1 MNAVQLCTLTTNLG
15 LASPFPNSSPARF
28 LSQAKGMRRTRASA
42 YSRAAK
48 ARWADP
54 VIGAKM
60 LAAFR
65 DPATLAKMR
74 EATKA
79 RWADPSMREK
89 MIMAMR
95 EAGKRRR
102 NREIGDN

>member
-1 MNAVQLCTLTTNLG
+1 M
-15 LASPFPNSSPARF
+15 S
-28 LSQAKGMRRTRASA
+28 RTRTSEH
-42 YSRAAK
+42 SRAAK

-60 LAAFR
+60 RAAFS

-89 MIMAMR
+89 MIAGMR
-95 EAGKRRR
+95 AAGKRRR
-102 NREIGDN
+102 KRDNAER